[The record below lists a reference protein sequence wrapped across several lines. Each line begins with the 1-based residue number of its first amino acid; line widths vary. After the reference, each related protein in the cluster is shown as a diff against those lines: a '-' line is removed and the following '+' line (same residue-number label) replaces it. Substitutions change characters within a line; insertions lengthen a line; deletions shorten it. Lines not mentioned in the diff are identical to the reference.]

1 MSWADLLKSIVCV
14 LNLIACVRLT
24 GPYLIPKRSD
34 REWSEARRRT
44 DLYCRLAGWIGVF
57 AYSYGLGHGL
67 MHARDGMDRHGIRRG
82 SDPPAGPN
90 PESRHLDVSAR
101 SLAWQEPVA
110 SSLCDINKGLCG

>member
-34 REWSEARRRT
+34 
-44 DLYCRLAGWIGVF
+44 LYCRLAGWIGVF

-67 MHARDGMDRHGIRRG
+67 MHARDGWTGMASGVEVILLLVQILNLAIWTYLLVRSHG
-82 SDPPAGPN
+82 
-90 PESRHLDVSAR
+90 R
-101 SLAWQEPVA
+101 SL
-110 SSLCDINKGLCG
+110 

>member
-44 DLYCRLAGWIGVF
+44 DLYCRLAGWIGVLDWQRCV
-57 AYSYGLGHGL
+57 GQVL
-67 MHARDGMDRHGIRRG
+67 RG
-82 SDPPAGPN
+82 
-90 PESRHLDVSAR
+90 RV
-101 SLAWQEPVA
+101 PVR
-110 SSLCDINKGLCG
+110 

>member
-57 AYSYGLGHGL
+57 AYSYGLGHA
-67 MHARDGMDRHGIRRG
+67 HACTGRMDRHGIRRG
-82 SDPPAGPN
+82 SGSSCWSN

>member
-57 AYSYGLGHGL
+57 AR
-67 MHARDGMDRHGIRRG
+67 M
-82 SDPPAGPN
+82 AG
-90 PESRHLDVSAR
+90 AC
-101 SLAWQEPVA
+101 SLFPVRYQQGVMWV
-110 SSLCDINKGLCG
+110 I

>member
-67 MHARDGMDRHGIRRG
+67 MRLRVGWVAAAPMADVMLLGVQVLNLVVWACLLVRTRG
-82 SDPPAGPN
+82 G
-90 PESRHLDVSAR
+90 
-101 SLAWQEPVA
+101 SL
-110 SSLCDINKGLCG
+110 

>member
-44 DLYCRLAGWIGVF
+44 GLYCRLAGWIGVF

-67 MHARDGMDRHGIRRG
+67 MHARDGW
-82 SDPPAGPN
+82 
-90 PESRHLDVSAR
+90 AR

>member
-14 LNLIACVRLT
+14 LNLISCVRLT

-44 DLYCRLAGWIGVF
+44 GLYCRLAGWIGVF

-67 MHARDGMDRHGIRRG
+67 MHARGRAGWQLTSGGPYSALIQTTLLLARDGPTAWR
-82 SDPPAGPN
+82 
-90 PESRHLDVSAR
+90 
-101 SLAWQEPVA
+101 LAW
-110 SSLCDINKGLCG
+110 K

>member
-44 DLYCRLAGWIGVF
+44 GLYCRLAGWIGVA
-57 AYSYGLGHGL
+57 AYSWSRA
-67 MHARDGMDRHGIRRG
+67 HACTGRMDRHGIRRG

>member
-14 LNLIACVRLT
+14 LNLISCVRLT

-34 REWSEARRRT
+34 REWSEARR
-44 DLYCRLAGWIGVF
+44 
-57 AYSYGLGHGL
+57 
-67 MHARDGMDRHGIRRG
+67 MDRHGVWRG